1 MVYELWRTD
10 SPFTM
15 SAAFPTQQEAI
26 AALRQTLAAQ
36 GPHFLMRFVL
46 VRKDRRNRRATVA
59 EGDRLLALVASRVS
73 PEITTPADGQAPLDV
88 AGPRLSH
95 HVIAERR

>member
-36 GPHFLMRFVL
+36 GPHFLLRFVL
-46 VRKDRRNRRATVA
+46 VRKDRRNRRANPSGQPINHFAAT
-59 EGDRLLALVASRVS
+59 R
-73 PEITTPADGQAPLDV
+73 PA
-88 AGPRLSH
+88 
-95 HVIAERR
+95 